1 MIAVFLFYGLAF
13 FGLGLAATLYLR
25 QGSDLPLRNQLPW
38 LAAFDFSYAAIGWLD
53 MFLSTGMEPE
63 LAQLIQTIRMILQ
76 PTSGLMLLLGLY
88 RPLFALRYIALFV
101 GVGWL
106 GLTAVFLK
114 PFSDETVTNQS
125 VSKSTPL

>member
-1 MIAVFLFYGLAF
+1 MIVVFLFYGLAI

-38 LAAFDFSYAAIGWLD
+38 LAGVAFATACVILALN
-53 MFLSTGMEPE
+53 LS
-63 LAQLIQTIRMILQ
+63 LISSLIQGDISAQ
-76 PTSGLMLLLGLY
+76 TSFLLLLGLY